1 MIWET
6 LFLQG
11 GYKMRGKNNQVMCK
25 KLSTNFSRWCLLGF
39 MENKRLLKIIQ
50 YLEFAFSIKMFDFM
64 TNTLGYILSRNIN
77 QISSRVS

>member
-11 GYKMRGKNNQVMCK
+11 GYKMRGKNNQVMYK